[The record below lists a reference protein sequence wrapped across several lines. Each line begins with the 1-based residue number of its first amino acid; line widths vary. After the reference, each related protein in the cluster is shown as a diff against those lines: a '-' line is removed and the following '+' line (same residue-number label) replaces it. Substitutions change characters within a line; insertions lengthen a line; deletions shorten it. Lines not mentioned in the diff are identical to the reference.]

1 MKACNIVKINICG
14 GLQKRSEL
22 SCIIRQTRM
31 KIGDF
36 FFKQEKS
43 SNRITIEV
51 IELRDLV
58 FAD

>member
-36 FFKQEKS
+36 FQARKII
-43 SNRITIEV
+43 NWITINV